1 MDENNSHLLI
11 SRSGASTVAEV
22 TATKTPAIFIP
33 LPHSIDDDQKLNTF
47 ELESIGQVIVK
58 NQKSLD
64 SEKLYKVLNEFME
77 KPQILKS
84 MAKANKE
91 IVINNSSKKICSI
104 IDDLLLNKDFW
115 VEKN

>member
-1 MDENNSHLLI
+1 M
-11 SRSGASTVAEV
+11 
-22 TATKTPAIFIP
+22 
-33 LPHSIDDDQKLNTF
+33 PHSIDGDQKLNTF

-64 SEKLYKVLNEFME
+64 SDKLYKVLNEFME
-77 KPQILKS
+77 KPQMLKS

-91 IVINNSSKKICSI
+91 IVINNSSKKISSI
-104 IDDLLLNKDFW
+104 IDDLLLIKDFW

>member
-1 MDENNSHLLI
+1 M
-11 SRSGASTVAEV
+11 
-22 TATKTPAIFIP
+22 
-33 LPHSIDDDQKLNTF
+33 PHSIDDDQKLNTF

-91 IVINNSSKKICSI
+91 IVINNSSKKISSI
-104 IDDLLLNKDFW
+104 IDDLLLNKDF
-115 VEKN
+115 